1 MESLHAPMEVR
12 VKKDKGATKVIEKQD
27 VWVLRGPGF
36 CRMGIGGNETKY
48 WYSEALGI
56 TVPLAP

>member
-1 MESLHAPMEVR
+1 MEVR

-27 VWVLRGPGF
+27 GWVLRGPGF
-36 CRMGIGGNETKY
+36 RKMGIGGNETKY